1 MRRAAAESRAEAMKY
16 TTILFDLD
24 GTLTRSEKGITRSA
38 LYACEKMGFTGHNE
52 EEFKVFIGPPL
63 FESFQK
69 VCGMTPEQAHHAIE
83 LYRERFSVLGWAEN
97 EVYTGIAPLMR
108 SLKKNGCKIAITTA
122 KPQAFAERI
131 AEKFGFAPYL
141 DALIGPGMDNT
152 HASKA
157 WIVKKA
163 IEQLGGVPVMIGD
176 RCYDVDGGKEN
187 GIDTI
192 GVCYGYG
199 TREELEAAG
208 ATHIAE
214 TVEELSDILL
224 ADAPRARGIF
234 ITMEGVDGCGKTTQ
248 RNALIA
254 HLEQLGWEVQLTR
267 EPGGDEIAE
276 KIRTLILDPVNTA
289 MDDLTE
295 AYLYAAS
302 RAQNVRAKIWPALNS
317 GKAVVCDRFV
327 DSSIAYQGGGRQLG
341 TQKIQ
346 EINRFAIE
354 NAVPDI
360 TVYLRMPPEKAL
372 SRRLSTSEPDRLERE
387 KASFFERTYD
397 AYEALYAQKGMERV
411 VAVDA
416 SRGIEEVSQEMIAAV
431 DRKLRALK
439 A

>member
-1 MRRAAAESRAEAMKY
+1 MKY
-16 TTILFDLD
+16 TTIFFDLD
-24 GTLTRSEKGITRSA
+24 GTLTKSEKGITRSA
-38 LYACEKMGFTGHNE
+38 LYACEKMGFTGYTE
-52 EEFKVFIGPPL
+52 EQFKVFIGPPL
-63 FESFQK
+63 YESFQK
-69 VCGMTPEQAHHAIE
+69 VCGMTPEQAHRAIE

-97 EVYTGIAPLMR
+97 EVYTGIAQLLR

-122 KPQAFAERI
+122 KPQAFAEKI
-131 AEKFGFAPYL
+131 AKKFGFEPYL

-163 IEQLGGVPVMIGD
+163 IEQLGGTPVMIGD
-176 RCYDVDGGKEN
+176 RCYDVDGGREN

-199 TREELEAAG
+199 TREELEEAG

-214 TVEELSDILL
+214 TVEELTSILL
-224 ADAPRARGIF
+224 GDAPRARGVF

-254 HLEQLGWEVQLTR
+254 HLEQLGWDVQLTR
-267 EPGGDEIAE
+267 EPGGDAVAE
-276 KIRTLILDPVNTA
+276 KIRELILDPANTA

-302 RAQNVRAKIWPALNS
+302 RAQNVRAKILPALDA

-341 TQKIQ
+341 TQKVAA
-346 EINRFAIE
+346 INRFAIE
-354 NAVPDI
+354 NASPDI

-372 SRRLSTSEPDRLERE
+372 SRRLSASEPDRLERE
-387 KASFFERTYD
+387 KASFFERTYA
-397 AYEALYAQKGMERV
+397 AYEELYAQKGMERV
-411 VAVDA
+411 VTVNAGG
-416 SRGIEEVSQEMIAAV
+416 SIEEVSEEMIAAV
-431 DRKLRALK
+431 DAKLRCLRV
-439 A
+439 

>member
-1 MRRAAAESRAEAMKY
+1 MKY

-69 VCGMTPEQAHHAIE
+69 VCGMTPEQAHTAIA
-83 LYRERFSVLGWAEN
+83 LYRERFAVLGWAEN
-97 EVYTGIAPLMR
+97 EVYTGIAPLLR

-122 KPQAFAERI
+122 KPQDFAQKI
-131 AEKFGFAPYL
+131 AAKFGFAPYL
-141 DALIGPGMDNT
+141 DALIGPDWSNT

-199 TREELEAAG
+199 TREELEQAG
-208 ATHIAE
+208 ATHIVE
-214 TVEELSDILL
+214 TVEELTQLL
-224 ADAPRARGIF
+224 LGDAPRARGVF

-254 HLEQLGWEVQLTR
+254 HLEQLGWPVQLTR
-267 EPGGDEIAE
+267 EPGGDEVAE
-276 KIRTLILDPVNTA
+276 KIRDLVLDPANTA

-302 RAQNVRAKIWPALNS
+302 RAQNVRAKIWPALDA

-327 DSSIAYQGGGRQLG
+327 DSSIAYQGGGRRLG
-341 TQKIQ
+341 TQKVE
-346 EINRFAIE
+346 EINRFAVE
-354 NAVPDI
+354 CASPDI

-387 KASFFERTYD
+387 KASFFARTYA
-397 AYEALYAQKGMERV
+397 AYEELYAREGMERV
-411 VAVDA
+411 VCVDA
-416 SRGIEEVSQEMIAAV
+416 GRSIEEVSEEMIEAV
-431 DRKLRALK
+431 DKKLFLLK
-439 A
+439 V

>member
-1 MRRAAAESRAEAMKY
+1 MKY

-69 VCGMTPEQAHHAIE
+69 VCGMTPEQAHEAIA
-83 LYRERFSVLGWAEN
+83 LYRERFGVVGWAEN
-97 EVYTGIAPLMR
+97 EVYTGIAPLLR

-122 KPQAFAERI
+122 KPQDFAEKI
-131 AEKFGFAPYL
+131 AKKFGFAPYL
-141 DALIGPGMDNT
+141 DALIGPDWSNT

-163 IEQLGGVPVMIGD
+163 MDQLGGVPVMIGD
-176 RCYDVDGGKEN
+176 RCYDVEGGREN

-199 TREELEAAG
+199 TREELEQAG

-214 TVEELSDILL
+214 TVEELTEILL
-224 ADAPRARGIF
+224 GDAPRARGVF
-234 ITMEGVDGCGKTTQ
+234 ITMEGMDGCGKTTQ
-248 RNALIA
+248 RNALIEY
-254 HLEQLGWEVQLTR
+254 LVQMGWDVQLTR

-276 KIRTLILDPVNTA
+276 KIRDLVLDPVNKE
-289 MDDLTE
+289 MFDETE

-302 RAQNVRAKIWPALNS
+302 RAQNVRALIRPALEK
-317 GKAVVCDRFV
+317 GRAVVCDRFV

-341 TQKIQ
+341 SDVVAQL
-346 EINRFAIE
+346 
-354 NAVPDI
+354 NALAVGDTMPDA
-360 TVYLRMPPEKAL
+360 TVYLRMPPEQAL
-372 SRRLSTSEPDRLERE
+372 ARRLSASEPDRLESQKE
-387 KASFFERTYD
+387 SFFERTYQ
-397 AYEALYAQKGMERV
+397 AFEALFGSENMDRV
-411 VAVDA
+411 VSVDA
-416 SRGIEEVSQEMIAAV
+416 SQPIEDVTRDMLSAV
-431 DRKLRALK
+431 EARLNTLSM
-439 A
+439 

>member
-1 MRRAAAESRAEAMKY
+1 MKY

-69 VCGMTPEQAHHAIE
+69 VCGMTPEQAHRAIE

-97 EVYTGIAPLMR
+97 EVYTGIAPLLR

-122 KPQAFAERI
+122 KPQAFAEKI
-131 AEKFGFAPYL
+131 AKKFGFEPYL

-176 RCYDVDGGKEN
+176 RCYDVEGGKEN

-199 TREELEAAG
+199 TREELEQAG

-214 TVEELSDILL
+214 TVEELTDILL
-224 ADAPRARGIF
+224 GDAPRTRGVF
-234 ITMEGVDGCGKTTQ
+234 ITMEGMDGCGKTTQ
-248 RNALIA
+248 RNALIDY
-254 HLEQLGWEVQLTR
+254 LTQMGWDVQLTR

-276 KIRTLILDPVNTA
+276 KIRDLVLDPVNKA
-289 MDDLTE
+289 MFDETE

-302 RAQNVRAKIWPALNS
+302 RAQNVRALIRPALEK
-317 GKAVVCDRFV
+317 GRAVVCDRFV

-341 TQKIQ
+341 SDVVAQL
-346 EINRFAIE
+346 
-354 NAVPDI
+354 NALAVGDTMPDA

-372 SRRLSTSEPDRLERE
+372 ARRLNASEPDRLESQKE
-387 KASFFERTYD
+387 SFFERTYQ
-397 AYEALYAQKGMERV
+397 AFEALFGSENMDRV
-411 VAVDA
+411 VSVDA
-416 SRGIEEVSQEMIAAV
+416 SQPIADVTRDMLAAIDV
-431 DRKLRALK
+431 RLNALSV
-439 A
+439 

>member
-1 MRRAAAESRAEAMKY
+1 MKY

-69 VCGMTPEQAHHAIE
+69 VCGMTPEQAHEAIA
-83 LYRERFSVLGWAEN
+83 LYRERFGVVGWAEN
-97 EVYTGIAPLMR
+97 EVYTGIAPLLR

-122 KPQAFAERI
+122 KPQDFAEKI
-131 AEKFGFAPYL
+131 AKKFGFAPYL
-141 DALIGPGMDNT
+141 DALIGPDWSNT

-163 IEQLGGVPVMIGD
+163 MDQLGGVPVMIGD
-176 RCYDVDGGKEN
+176 RCYDVEGGREN

-199 TREELEAAG
+199 TREELEQAG

-214 TVEELSDILL
+214 TVEELTEILL
-224 ADAPRARGIF
+224 GDAPRARGVF
-234 ITMEGVDGCGKTTQ
+234 ITMEGMDGCGKTTQ
-248 RNALIA
+248 RNALIEY
-254 HLEQLGWEVQLTR
+254 LVQMGWDVQLTR

-276 KIRTLILDPVNTA
+276 KIRDLVLDPVNQA
-289 MDDLTE
+289 MFDETE

-302 RAQNVRAKIWPALNS
+302 RAQNVRALIRPALEK
-317 GKAVVCDRFV
+317 GRAVVCDRFV

-341 TQKIQ
+341 SDVVAQL
-346 EINRFAIE
+346 
-354 NAVPDI
+354 NALAVGDTMPDA
-360 TVYLRMPPEKAL
+360 TVYLRMPPEQAL
-372 SRRLSTSEPDRLERE
+372 ARRLSASEPDRLESQKE
-387 KASFFERTYD
+387 SFFERTYQ
-397 AYEALYAQKGMERV
+397 AFEALFGSENMDRV
-411 VAVDA
+411 VSVDA
-416 SRGIEEVSQEMIAAV
+416 SQPIEDVTRDMLSAV
-431 DRKLRALK
+431 EARLNTLSM
-439 A
+439 

>member
-1 MRRAAAESRAEAMKY
+1 MKY

-24 GTLTRSEKGITRSA
+24 GTLTKSEKGITRSA

-69 VCGMTPEQAHHAIE
+69 VCGMTSEQAHRAIE

-97 EVYTGIAPLMR
+97 EVYPGVAPLLR
-108 SLKKNGCKIAITTA
+108 SLKMNGCRIAITTA
-122 KPQAFAERI
+122 KPQAFAEKI
-131 AEKFGFAPYL
+131 ARKFGFEPYL

-157 WIVKKA
+157 WIVRKA
-163 IEQLGGVPVMIGD
+163 IEQLGGVPVIIGD
-176 RCYDVDGGKEN
+176 RCYDVEGGREN

-199 TREELEAAG
+199 TRSELEEAG

-214 TVEELSDILL
+214 TVEELSNILL
-224 ADAPRARGIF
+224 GDAPRARGVF
-234 ITMEGVDGCGKTTQ
+234 ITMEGMDGCGKTTQ

-254 HLEQLGWEVQLTR
+254 HLEQLGWQVQLTR

-276 KIRTLILDPVNTA
+276 KIRDLVLDPVNKA
-289 MDDLTE
+289 MFDETE

-302 RAQNVRAKIWPALNS
+302 RAQNVRALIRPALDS

-327 DSSIAYQGGGRQLG
+327 DSSIAYQGGGRRLGSDVIAQL
-341 TQKIQ
+341 
-346 EINRFAIE
+346 NRM
-354 NAVPDI
+354 AVGNTMPDA
-360 TVYLRMPPEKAL
+360 TVYLRMPPQKAL
-372 SRRLSTSEPDRLERE
+372 SRRLSASEPDRLESQKE
-387 KASFFERTYD
+387 SFFERTYQ
-397 AYEALYAQKGMERV
+397 AFEALFGGENMDRV
-411 VAVDA
+411 ISVDA
-416 SRGIEEVSQEMIAAV
+416 SQSIEDVTRDMLSAV
-431 DRKLRALK
+431 DQRLNSLSV
-439 A
+439 

>member
-1 MRRAAAESRAEAMKY
+1 MKY

-24 GTLTRSEKGITRSA
+24 GTLTKSEKGITRSA

-69 VCGMTPEQAHHAIE
+69 VCSMTPEQAHQAIE

-97 EVYTGIAPLMR
+97 EVYPGIAPLLR

-122 KPQAFAERI
+122 KPQAFAEKI
-131 AEKFGFAPYL
+131 ARKFGFEPYL

-157 WIVKKA
+157 WIVRRA
-163 IEQLGGVPVMIGD
+163 IEQLGGTAVMIGD
-176 RCYDVDGGKEN
+176 RCFDVDGGREN

-224 ADAPRARGIF
+224 GDAPRARGVF
-234 ITMEGVDGCGKTTQ
+234 ITMEGMDGCGKTTQ

-254 HLEQLGWEVQLTR
+254 HLEQLGWQVQLTR
-267 EPGGDEIAE
+267 EPGGDGIAE
-276 KIRTLILDPVNTA
+276 KIRDLVLDPVNKA
-289 MDDLTE
+289 MFDETE

-302 RAQNVRAKIWPALNS
+302 RAQNVRALIRPALES
-317 GKAVVCDRFV
+317 GRAVVCDRFV
-327 DSSIAYQGGGRQLG
+327 DSSIAYQGGGRRLGSDVIAQL
-341 TQKIQ
+341 
-346 EINRFAIE
+346 NRM
-354 NAVPDI
+354 AVGDTMPDA
-360 TVYLRMPPEKAL
+360 TVYLRMPPQQAL
-372 SRRLSTSEPDRLERE
+372 SRRLSASEPDRLESQKE
-387 KASFFERTYD
+387 SFFERTYQ
-397 AYEALYAQKGMERV
+397 AFEALFGGENMERV
-411 VAVDA
+411 ISVDA
-416 SRGIEEVSQEMIAAV
+416 SQSIEDVTRDMLAGIDARLNTLSV
-431 DRKLRALK
+431 
-439 A
+439 